1 MAFLLKSFRQNE
13 LPLCPSVWIAF
24 PLNDSGRNK
33 SISGHHAV
41 GCLCKSPQCPEV
53 TLSIENRDNR
63 CFWIIQ
69 TFHYKT
75 PQRLYEGFKHFLT
88 LKMKVDD
95 NSCLYLGILIIDEKI
110 FLEVNPPFPSIFPI
124 ENPYNKY
131 RFKVS

>member
-24 PLNDSGRNK
+24 PLNDSGGNK

-69 TFHYKT
+69 TFHHKT